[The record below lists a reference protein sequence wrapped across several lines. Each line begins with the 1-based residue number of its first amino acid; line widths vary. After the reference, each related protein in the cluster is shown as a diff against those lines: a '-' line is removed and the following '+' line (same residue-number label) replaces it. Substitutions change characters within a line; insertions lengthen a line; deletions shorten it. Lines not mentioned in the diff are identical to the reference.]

1 MKKCDKK
8 RKGLMS
14 KKERARMG
22 HLEPC
27 EVPLKEIKELVCSAL
42 FQFHDILKSGFPG
55 ANLIQILNSPQWHK

>member
-1 MKKCDKK
+1 
-8 RKGLMS
+8 MS
-14 KKERARMG
+14 EKERARMG

>member
-1 MKKCDKK
+1 
-8 RKGLMS
+8 MS

-27 EVPLKEIKELVCSAL
+27 EVPLKEIKELVCCAL

-55 ANLIQILNSPQWHK
+55 ANLIQILNSPHWHK

>member
-1 MKKCDKK
+1 
-8 RKGLMS
+8 MS

-42 FQFHDILKSGFPG
+42 FHFHDILKSGFPG
-55 ANLIQILNSPQWHK
+55 TNLIQILNSPQSHK